1 MLSRKN
7 SFEQGNYLIKHSN
20 LKPGHFGLIWLQNT
34 LKHPLLFKMTEP
46 ALATLPKIL
55 IFNSNSWF
63 IKLFLRDLDTF
74 PCDQCIKS
82 CAVLEILQQHIQT
95 WIQSYQTTSATL
107 QERVRISIY
116 TKSGKALTQ
125 ITLLKMA
132 SKRRRRFPSFRS
144 HFSKAVKLN

>member
-95 WIQSYQTTSATL
+95 WIQSYQTTWASL

-116 TKSGKALTQ
+116 TKSVSNPLNR
-125 ITLLKMA
+125 KMVMGPLEIWQNY
-132 SKRRRRFPSFRS
+132 RPCTICQQLDNFW
-144 HFSKAVKLN
+144 